1 MIVEIPAFPAA
12 SWNPWSYINVPV
24 PDGAT
29 FVLTPDVIAQA
40 TEPGTRVEYD
50 DHIFCLP
57 ANHVTIW
64 LSRVDTPALFE
75 QLRGPHDFSFALW
88 DRRWVHIYRHMG
100 WFLGNPYLTLEFAS
114 KEQATRYGSIL
125 CYTFAMAARRR
136 A

>member
-1 MIVEIPAFPAA
+1 MIVEIPAFLDA
-12 SWNPWSYINVPV
+12 SWNPWSWINVPV

-64 LSRVDTPALFE
+64 LSRVDTIAPPRRIRLVFTSSELAAAALPLVRSLF
-75 QLRGPHDFSFALW
+75 
-88 DRRWVHIYRHMG
+88 
-100 WFLGNPYLTLEFAS
+100 
-114 KEQATRYGSIL
+114 QA
-125 CYTFAMAARRR
+125 AAR
-136 A
+136 

>member
-1 MIVEIPAFPAA
+1 MSARVIPVRGEHQIVFLPPITSRTAPT
-12 SWNPWSYINVPV
+12 IRI
-24 PDGAT
+24 G
-29 FVLTPDVIAQA
+29 QG
-40 TEPGTRVEYD
+40 EPQ
-50 DHIFCLP
+50 FML
-57 ANHVTIW
+57 
-64 LSRVDTPALFE
+64 TPALFE